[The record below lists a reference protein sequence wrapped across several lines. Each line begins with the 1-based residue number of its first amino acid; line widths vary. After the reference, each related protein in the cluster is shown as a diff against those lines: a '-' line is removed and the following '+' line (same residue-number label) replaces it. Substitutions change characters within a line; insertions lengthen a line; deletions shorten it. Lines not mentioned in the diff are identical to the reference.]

1 MGRSKTTWVLCGLAC
16 VFYLFS
22 WTKVATGLALLGIL
36 FELLMY
42 VSMASDREKD
52 AEMVADTTTEDSTGD
67 KPLP

>member
-22 WTKVATGLALLGIL
+22 WTTVATGLAVLGVL

-42 VSMASDREKD
+42 ISMSSDNEKESETS
-52 AEMVADTTTEDSTGD
+52 AESTTVETDSD
-67 KPLP
+67 KS